1 MIESTLKNITYMLI
15 SCLKMKFFFSF
26 LTRFWLVV
34 RVQRSILT
42 IEKTEKVYIKE
53 LWLNDIQANSI
64 WETI

>member
-1 MIESTLKNITYMLI
+1 
-15 SCLKMKFFFSF
+15 MKFFFSF

-34 RVQRSILT
+34 KVQRSILT
-42 IEKTEKVYIKE
+42 IEKTEKVYTKE